1 MEKSDVKELRK
12 AVKAKDSVIDWIYGI
27 YVNSENEVVW
37 EHVDRFQNLEEA
49 ERFRHAAMFAKVLS
63 PHLGRDSFPMKLME
77 EQDML
82 LSLRTEH
89 KEIQDFAGFKEL
101 LLSAYAHTDPYYAV
115 VARII
120 YDIPTKTKDK
130 RRLDDSEYVYE
141 AVLCCICPSK
151 LSTPA
156 LGLKDDQVAELDRRW
171 TIGNP
176 KCGFVY
182 PAFDD
187 RNEDR
192 SEVLLHSAEPDAET
206 FLQKLF
212 VPADGVQPVGPKTQ
226 KEMFQDFLG
235 QMNIGVEDA
244 AAISEGILEHAA
256 QEEVSDFLSAQDV
269 ERIAEAAGVK
279 LDEEMVEKTY
289 EDTIGT
295 TPIVTDALIDKNV
308 TVKTDAAT
316 IKLPAER
323 SQLIET
329 RTIDG
334 RDYIL
339 IPADGSIEV
348 NGVSVSAKAILTE
361 NQEDSEIERQV
372 PGMDR
377 THI

>member
-12 AVKAKDSVIDWIYGI
+12 AVKAKESVIDWVYGV

-37 EHVDRFQNLEEA
+37 EHTGSFRNMEEA

-63 PHLGRDSFPMKLME
+63 PHLGRDSFPMRIE
-77 EQDML
+77 EQQSLL
-82 LSLRTEH
+82 LSLRTER
-89 KEIQDFAGFKEL
+89 KEVSDF
-101 LLSAYAHTDPYYAV
+101 SAFRDLMLASYPHTDPYYAV
-115 VARII
+115 LARII
-120 YDIPTKTKDK
+120 YDIPTKAKDRK
-130 RRLDDSEYVYE
+130 VLEDSEYVYE

-151 LSTPA
+151 LSSPA

-192 SEVLLHSAEPDAET
+192 NEVLLHSPEPDSEA
-206 FLQKLF
+206 FFQKLF
-212 VPADGVQPVGPKTQ
+212 QPLDGIQPVGPKTQ
-226 KEMFQDFLG
+226 KEMFQDFLSRL
-235 QMNIGVEDA
+235 NIKVEDA

-256 QEEVSDFLSAQDV
+256 EEETDDFLSVKDV
-269 ERIAEAAGVK
+269 ERIAGAAGIE
-279 LDEEMVEKTY
+279 LNAEDVETAY
-289 EDTIGT
+289 EDAIGT

-316 IKLPAER
+316 IKIPAER
-323 SQLIET
+323 SQLIKT

-339 IPADGSIEV
+339 IPADGTVEV
-348 NGVSVSAKAILTE
+348 NGISVSAGDILAE
-361 NQEDSEIERQV
+361 NQTES
-372 PGMDR
+372 
-377 THI
+377 